1 MSVKNCIFGTMEL
14 AELVLNGY
22 KVIAIPL
29 ADGVPGA
36 LGIVSHRSRRRGD
49 DREHYH
55 CCH

>member
-36 LGIVSHRSRRRGD
+36 LGIVSHRSWRRGD